1 MLLLELAAQGV
12 RGFSPSARMQFK
24 AGYNALVPPQ
34 GVASGLV
41 PLLVALLYGDGRG
54 GDGALAASAG
64 ARAGLSLQA
73 RDGSTYRL
81 MRVLGSGG
89 ALHRLEAGGRWSVIS
104 QDSVEIAT
112 ALRGALGLPSRGQFE
127 SLFCF
132 DSQMLPSKRPAPIPR
147 LGTPGPGA
155 LQRPAPEVRALRPN
169 ALVEA
174 AMASAAST
182 RSRPRDAE
190 RSRQELERL
199 RREVAVGKATDEVQ
213 YKLEGLQQK
222 LFDLDQKLKELE
234 RFRAEAQA
242 ARAAIEGAPG
252 LEALNLPEDA
262 LERAA
267 RFDEARQRRDEAL
280 EKLRVEQRAAQEAS
294 QVPPQPL
301 WRARR
306 FPLAVGTGAA
316 MLAVAAVFRGSPW
329 GYLGLLGIPV
339 FGYAGMV
346 ALEWIGELQ
355 AYDGL
360 GRKQSIVRD
369 REQKIEA
376 AFESEYLPIKAA
388 MKLLGVERGA
398 DLLEHFERRAAAESA
413 ARAAEA
419 RLAAAEAD
427 PETASLRS
435 RQAQLRAEVEALD
448 AKLGGLGASA
458 TRDWREAEREIAEI
472 ERALSA
478 PFASAAPP
486 IASEPAPSNAAD
498 SIGAAAGSGAG
509 ALRGDPGPGLLGL
522 AEDLFPG
529 LSLGALAEGLRER
542 AGQYFAAL
550 TEQRFSGLELDDR
563 ARVQVLAP
571 GRAIPAGA
579 LDDGELDLLYLAL
592 KLSLVERAAAAG
604 KIALLLNE
612 PFAALPAPVQQV
624 LSRSLKLIASQTQV
638 VHATALPANLTAAD
652 AVVRG

>member
-34 GVASGLV
+34 GAASGLV
-41 PLLVALLYGDGRG
+41 PLLIALLYGDGRG

-89 ALHRLEAGGRWSVIS
+89 ALHRLEPGGRWSVVS

-127 SLFCF
+127 ALFCF
-132 DSQMLPSKRPAPIPR
+132 DAQMFPSKRPAPMPR
-147 LGTPGPGA
+147 LGTPGPA

-174 AMASAAST
+174 AMAAAAST
-182 RSRPRDAE
+182 PSRPRGGE

-199 RREVAVGKATDEVQ
+199 RREVAVGKETDEVQ

-222 LFDLDQKLKELE
+222 LFDLDHKLKELE
-234 RFRAEAQA
+234 RLRAEAQA
-242 ARAAIEGAPG
+242 ARASIEGAPG
-252 LEALNLPEDA
+252 LEALDLPKDA

-280 EKLRVEQRAAQEAS
+280 EKLREEQRAAQEAS
-294 QVPPQPL
+294 QVPPLPL
-301 WRARR
+301 WRARH
-306 FPLAVGTGAA
+306 FPLAAGTGAA
-316 MLAVAAVFRGSPW
+316 MLALAAVFRGSPW
-329 GYLGLLGIPV
+329 GYLGLLDIPV

-355 AYDGL
+355 AYEGL
-360 GRKQSIVRD
+360 ARKQSIFRD

-376 AFESEYLPIKAA
+376 AFESEHLPIKSA

-413 ARAAEA
+413 AQEAEA

-435 RQAQLRAEVEALD
+435 QQARLRAEVEALD
-448 AKLGGLGASA
+448 AKLAGLGASA
-458 TRDWREAEREIAEI
+458 TRDWREAEREIAEL
-472 ERALSA
+472 ERAQSA
-478 PFASAAPP
+478 PAETAAPP
-486 IASEPAPSNAAD
+486 IASEPAPSSAAEP
-498 SIGAAAGSGAG
+498 SGVAAGSAAG
-509 ALRGDPGPGLLGL
+509 ALREDPGPGLLGL

-529 LSLGALAEGLRER
+529 LSLEALAEGLRER

-550 TEQRFSGLELDDR
+550 TEQRFSGLELDER
-563 ARVQVLAP
+563 ARVQALAP

-579 LDDGELDLLYLAL
+579 LETGDLDLLYLAL

-612 PFAALPAPVQQV
+612 PFAALPPPVQQ
-624 LSRSLKLIASQTQV
+624 LLARSLKLIASQTQV
-638 VHATALPANLTAAD
+638 IHATALPANHTAAD
-652 AVVRG
+652 AVVRS